1 MSRRFDRADTGDKV
15 QMQTMCGLAGLDFRL
30 IGAHDYAQLFLLGE
44 QLDLPIHT
52 RTEMFRRMVFN
63 VAAANCDDHTK
74 NFSFL
79 LPHGGDWQLSPAYD
93 VTHAHSATSRWT
105 REHLMAVN
113 GRRTGIERADVL
125 EVGDRFAVPGYKD
138 AFGDVID
145 AVTGWPTFAGE
156 AAVPDQLVDA
166 IALDIEESASPLR

>member
-1 MSRRFDRADTGDKV
+1 
-15 QMQTMCGLAGLDFRL
+15 MCGLAQLDFRL
-30 IGAHDYAQLFLLGE
+30 RGTHDYAQLFLLGE
-44 QLDLPIHT
+44 QLGFPVDT

-79 LPHGGDWQLSPAYD
+79 LPQGGDWRLSPAYD

-105 REHLMAVN
+105 HEHLMAVN
-113 GRRTGIERADVL
+113 GKRAGIQRGDVA

-138 AFGDVID
+138 AVADVID